1 MVGNKGETANLDGVK
16 PLSTAKDTQEDVVES
31 WIGPQQITTL
41 DGATGDF
48 DEGAFFWDEA

>member
-1 MVGNKGETANLDGVK
+1 MIGNKGETADLDGME
-16 PLSTAKDTQEDVVES
+16 PLGAAEDTEEDVVDG
-31 WIGPQQITTL
+31 WIGPQQITAL